1 MKCEYKIKVTNYAIS
16 WKAPFCGTR
25 QSFRRLTEH
34 LRVGRLFKLAFHA
47 NFAVLRFIHANFVYI
62 IFYGGHVNCTGV
74 AHSKLIPV
82 AVSLFEGVFCC
93 HVTSHKI
100 QAIAATS
107 NTYRCFA
114 QKDIDKLKNA
124 VPRGNR
130 IFCVR
135 DYFTGILIRF
145 EKGGSAQLFYSGK
158 VNFLGAKSLQQLFHM
173 WHVVRYTL
181 LNVRDLSTSGA
192 VPDNR

>member
-135 DYFTGILIRF
+135 DYFTG
-145 EKGGSAQLFYSGK
+145 GSAILLWQSQLPGSKKSATTISYVACGEIYAAKCPRF
-158 VNFLGAKSLQQLFHM
+158 VNIRRSP
-173 WHVVRYTL
+173 R
-181 LNVRDLSTSGA
+181 
-192 VPDNR
+192 